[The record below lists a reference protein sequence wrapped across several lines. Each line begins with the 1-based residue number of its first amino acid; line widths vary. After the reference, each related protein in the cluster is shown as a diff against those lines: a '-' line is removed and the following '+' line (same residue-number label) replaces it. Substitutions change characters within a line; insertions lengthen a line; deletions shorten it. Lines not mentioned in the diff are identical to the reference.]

1 MAINEKWLVLGRGAG
16 VLRKCG
22 TECSSYRATPPE
34 HRLKR
39 NWSHFRRP
47 TGLSCEG
54 GEAGEEE
61 KEFGGGLGYIQGQPR
76 WATWSY
82 GWSVWRK
89 TLKVCNIQNTAFLLQ
104 NRKSSSG
111 DVNSPDVNRLDGDT
125 VNFVTGEDGQRR
137 TGRTNRQ
144 ETTRA

>member
-1 MAINEKWLVLGRGAG
+1 MGD
-16 VLRKCG
+16 
-22 TECSSYRATPPE
+22 
-34 HRLKR
+34 
-39 NWSHFRRP
+39 
-47 TGLSCEG
+47 
-54 GEAGEEE
+54 
-61 KEFGGGLGYIQGQPR
+61 IQGQPR

-89 TLKVCNIQNTAFLLQ
+89 TLKVCNIQNIAFLLQ

-111 DVNSPDVNRLDGDT
+111 TGCDGDT

-137 TGRTNRQ
+137 TGRTNGQ